1 MYSARTNFNVKP
13 KNIGSLIEDVFQNGF
28 HSIFGDEIWSDGT
41 SVPVNILE
49 SEEGYQMQLMAP
61 GLKKEDFKIN
71 VDQNV
76 LHISYDHK
84 EEKEE
89 ATGKWVRKE
98 YKMQTFRRSFTLNNK
113 INVNAISAKYA
124 DGILTLTLPKKELTS
139 PASQEIK
146 VG

>member
-1 MYSARTNFNVKP
+1 MKP